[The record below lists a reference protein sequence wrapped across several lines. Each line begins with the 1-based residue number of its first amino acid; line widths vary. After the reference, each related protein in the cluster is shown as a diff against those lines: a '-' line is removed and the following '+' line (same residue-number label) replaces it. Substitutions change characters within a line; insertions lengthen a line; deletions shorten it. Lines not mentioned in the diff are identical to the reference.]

1 MATIHPTAIVDAGA
15 DLAADVVI
23 GAYSLVG
30 ADVTIGAGSVI
41 GPHVVIAPRT
51 TLGKRNRVFQFAS
64 LGECPQ
70 DKKYTGEP
78 TTTVLGDDNVIR
90 ECVTIHAGTAL
101 DRGTTTIGNGNWF
114 LAYVHVAHDC
124 VVGNDVTFSNNA
136 QLAGHVVV
144 DDYVTLGGF
153 VGIHQFCRIG
163 AHAMIAAGAIVLQDV
178 PPFVM
183 VAGSPAKPRG
193 TNSGGLRRRTF
204 SADDLREIKRAYKAL
219 YREKLS
225 LDEARARIADAAAR
239 SSVLAPLVEFLASEG
254 RGIVR

>member
-193 TNSGGLRRRTF
+193 TNSEGLRRRTF

>member
-1 MATIHPTAIVDAGA
+1 MTSIHATASVDPSAK
-15 DLAADVVI
+15 LAADVIV
-23 GAYSLVG
+23 GAYSLIG

-51 TLGKRNRVFQFAS
+51 MLGRRNRVFQFAS
-64 LGECPQ
+64 VGECPQ

-101 DRGTTTIGNGNWF
+101 DRGTTTIGNRNWF

-124 VVGNDVTFSNNA
+124 VIGNDVTFSNNA

-153 VGIHQFCRIG
+153 AGIHQFCRIG

-178 PPFVM
+178 PPFLT

-193 TNSGGLRRRTF
+193 TNSEGLRRRSF

-225 LDEARARIADAAAR
+225 LEEARARIAGAATQSA
-239 SSVLAPLVEFLASEG
+239 VLTPLVEFLASAG